1 VSAKLEIGF
10 ADEANLA
17 WAAFGSFPES
27 TVILH
32 SSGRVA
38 LVNQAWS
45 DFARENGNP
54 SLTGCG
60 VGDDYLAACRSDAGP
75 DLELVRQAKAGIKG
89 VLWGAR
95 EHFELAYPCDSPT
108 DQRSFCLDA
117 WRISSDY
124 SLVRHRNITEERRLG
139 DSLPASREPHK
150 ALPRHV
156 PTPSITKR
164 QKEVLERLG
173 SGESYRQ
180 ISTNLGISEKTV
192 DYHIKALKERFD
204 CQQTIAIVCQAT
216 KRGLI

>member
-1 VSAKLEIGF
+1 VRTKLEAGLS
-10 ADEANLA
+10 DGANLA
-17 WAAFGSFPES
+17 WAAFSSLPEP
-27 TVILH
+27 TVIIH
-32 SSGRVA
+32 RSGRIA
-38 LVNQAWS
+38 FVNQAWT
-45 DFARENGNP
+45 DFARANGNP

-60 VGDDYLAACRSDAGP
+60 VGDDYLAACRSDVGP
-75 DLELVRQAKAGIKG
+75 NLELVRQAKVGIKG
-89 VLWGAR
+89 LLWGAR
-95 EHFELAYPCDSPT
+95 EHFELEYSCDSPT
-108 DQRSFCLDA
+108 DKRSFCLDA

-124 SLVRHRNITEERRLG
+124 ALVRHRNITEERRLR
-139 DSLPASREPHK
+139 DLLPASREQHE

-192 DYHIKALKERFD
+192 DYHIKALKERFG
-204 CQQTIAIVCQAT
+204 CQKTIAIVRQAT